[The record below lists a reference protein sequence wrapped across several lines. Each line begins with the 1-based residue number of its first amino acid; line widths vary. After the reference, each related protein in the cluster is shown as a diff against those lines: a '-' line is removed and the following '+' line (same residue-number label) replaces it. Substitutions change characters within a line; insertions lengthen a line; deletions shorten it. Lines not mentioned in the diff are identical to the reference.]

1 MKDMI
6 LRLSTYVAFLLFV
19 LGGCGLDGNQPIISA
34 IMTLGGLVY
43 LCIFAYANGE
53 FRRFRK

>member
-6 LRLSTYVAFLLFV
+6 LRLSVYIAFLLFI
-19 LGGCGLDGNQPIISA
+19 LGVCSLDGNHPIISA

-43 LCIFAYANGE
+43 LYIFAYANGE